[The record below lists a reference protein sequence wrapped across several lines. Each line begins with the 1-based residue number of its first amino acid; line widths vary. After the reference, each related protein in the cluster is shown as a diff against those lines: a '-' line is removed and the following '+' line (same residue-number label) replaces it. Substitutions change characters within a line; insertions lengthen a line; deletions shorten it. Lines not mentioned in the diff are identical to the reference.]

1 VKIAFFSKEG
11 SCGAT
16 SSLAAI
22 SIAAVL
28 SKKLRILTLE
38 NHWSESTIAECYFY
52 ENSTNI
58 VRQGCVRYLE
68 HGMLDNLVKHF
79 AVMTNKRREGIMT
92 VEVIEDSLYYMPQ
105 NAFSHD
111 LFDYEFS
118 CNMLPMLKILE
129 TSYPFLFI
137 DTKNQTM
144 SSKIILEEADF
155 VVVQLPQ
162 NELLIEEIMKSYS
175 TILNKSLFLIS
186 DYREH
191 SSISIPHIMNEY
203 QILPER
209 LAILPHSVPF
219 ETAISEG
226 SAINFIYSNYN
237 CDESHVNYAFMK
249 ELKRTTELILCGTQL
264 RECAIGGNKNEA
276 KTNCYAF

>member
-1 VKIAFFSKEG
+1 MKVAFFSKEG

-22 SIAAVL
+22 SIAAVI
-28 SKKLRILTLE
+28 SEKLRILTLE
-38 NHWSESTIAECYFY
+38 NHWSENTIAECYFY

-58 VRQGCVRYLE
+58 VKHGCVRYLE
-68 HGMLDNLVKHF
+68 RGILDNLVKHF
-79 AVMTNKRREGIMT
+79 AAMTNKRREGIMT

-111 LFDYEFS
+111 LFDYDFS

-155 VVVQLPQ
+155 VVLYLPQ
-162 NELLIEEIMKSYS
+162 NEVQIEEIMKSYS
-175 TILNKSLFLIS
+175 TILNKSLFLFS
-186 DYREH
+186 DYREQ
-191 SSISIPHIMNEY
+191 SSTLIPHIMNEY

-219 ETAISEG
+219 ETAIQEG
-226 SAINFIYSNYN
+226 SAINFIYSNYD
-237 CDESHVNYAFMK
+237 CDKNHANYAFIK
-249 ELKRTTELILCGTQL
+249 ELKRTTKLILHGTQL
-264 RECAIGGNKNEA
+264 RMSAIGGNKNEEKA
-276 KTNCYAF
+276 NCYAF

>member
-1 VKIAFFSKEG
+1 MKIAFFSKEG

-28 SKKLRILTLE
+28 SEKRRILTLE

-58 VRQGCVRYLE
+58 VKQGCVRYLE
-68 HGMLDNLVKHF
+68 QGMLDNLVRHF
-79 AVMTNKRREGIMT
+79 AAMTNKRREGIMT
-92 VEVIEDSLYYMPQ
+92 VEVLEDSLYYMPQ

-118 CNMLPMLKILE
+118 CNMLPMLQILE

-155 VVVQLPQ
+155 VVVHLPQ
-162 NELLIEEIMKSYS
+162 NELQIEEIMKSYS
-175 TILNKSLFLIS
+175 AILDKSLFLIS
-186 DYREH
+186 DYREQF
-191 SSISIPHIMNEY
+191 SISIPHIMNEY
-203 QILPER
+203 QVLPER
-209 LAILPHSVPF
+209 FAILPHSIPF
-219 ETAISEG
+219 ETAIQEG
-226 SAINFIYSNYN
+226 SAINFIYSNYD
-237 CDESHVNYAFMK
+237 CDEDNTNYTFIK
-249 ELKRTTELILCGTQL
+249 ELKRTTKLILHGAQL
-264 RECAIGGNKNEA
+264 RMCAIGGNEYETKA
-276 KTNCYAF
+276 NCYAF

>member
-1 VKIAFFSKEG
+1 MKVAFFSKEG

-16 SSLAAI
+16 SSMAAI

-28 SKKLRILTLE
+28 SEKLRILTLE

-58 VRQGCVRYLE
+58 IKQGCVNYLE
-68 HGMLDNLVKHF
+68 HGMLDNLVRHF
-79 AVMTNKRREGIMT
+79 AAMTNKRREGIMT

-137 DTKNQTM
+137 DTKNQTL
-144 SSKIILEEADF
+144 SSKIILDEADF
-155 VVVQLPQ
+155 VVLNLPQ
-162 NELLIEEIMKSYS
+162 NELLIEDIMKTYS
-175 TILNKSLFLIS
+175 SILNKSLFLMC
-186 DYREH
+186 DYREQ
-191 SSISIPHIMNEY
+191 SSFSIPRIMNEY
-203 QILPER
+203 QILPEQ
-209 LAILPHSVPF
+209 LAILPHSIPF
-219 ETAISEG
+219 ETAIQEG
-226 SAINFIYSNYN
+226 SAINFIYSNYD
-237 CDESHVNYAFMK
+237 CDVNHVNYAFIK
-249 ELKRTTELILCGTQL
+249 ELKRTTRLILQGAQL
-264 RECAIGGNKNEA
+264 RMCTIGGNRNEA
-276 KTNCYAF
+276 KANCYAF